1 MKNYPKL
8 PKRFPTGERD
18 KNGKMICVGDTVIIT
33 NAYADEKDLWEICFG
48 KTTMLPTGLKDEDP
62 MPYIGIFI
70 KNLKGIEDSLLFYI
84 ENNDEYEV
92 EVI

>member
-48 KTTMLPTGLKDEDP
+48 KQLCFQQD
-62 MPYIGIFI
+62 
-70 KNLKGIEDSLLFYI
+70 
-84 ENNDEYEV
+84 
-92 EVI
+92 

>member
-1 MKNYPKL
+1 M
-8 PKRFPTGERD
+8 F
-18 KNGKMICVGDTVIIT
+18 
-33 NAYADEKDLWEICFG
+33 
-48 KTTMLPTGLKDEDP
+48 PTGLKDEDLMP
-62 MPYIGIFI
+62 YIMPYIGIFI

>member
-1 MKNYPKL
+1 MKKYPKF

-48 KTTMLPTGLKDEDP
+48 KQ
-62 MPYIGIFI
+62 YASNRI
-70 KNLKGIEDSLLFYI
+70 KR
-84 ENNDEYEV
+84 
-92 EVI
+92 

>member
-1 MKNYPKL
+1 MKKYPKF

-33 NAYADEKDLWEICFG
+33 NSYADEKDLWEICFG

-92 EVI
+92 GVI

>member
-1 MKNYPKL
+1 MGNL
-8 PKRFPTGERD
+8 
-18 KNGKMICVGDTVIIT
+18 
-33 NAYADEKDLWEICFG
+33 LWE
-48 KTTMLPTGLKDEDP
+48 TTMLPTGLKDEDP